1 MRRPHAIC
9 YFAVFFAMLSL
20 AQAQQPPLTLDQME
34 AIYQRELSTR
44 HIPLLTR
51 HLLEV
56 QRLAATAT
64 DKAPY
69 EKEINS
75 LQQLLKTGVIDLR
88 TAKAGGETLA
98 PMPMPAPALP
108 RIAGEAVITLFPAL
122 AENATSTSTTS
133 NVGQIEWRLDH
144 IDAGQHDLH
153 LEYAAPAAVLAQPM
167 PLVLEL
173 GTEKI
178 ESTLPPRTRHRRR
191 PQLPHHAPG
200 PDQPHRAATGL
211 PAHFHSRAQKCSKLS
226 FAASFHH
233 SGQNSHSST
242 VNRPPHAPHRLH
254 TSFHRSCRPLTR

>member
-20 AQAQQPPLTLDQME
+20 AQAQQPQLTLDQME

-133 NVGQIEWRLDH
+133 NIGQIEWRLDH
-144 IDAGQHDLH
+144 IDAGQYDLH

-178 ESTLPPRTRHRRR
+178 ETTLPPERATADDHSFRIMRLGRISLTAPLRGSRLTFTAGLKSAPNLVLRHLFIT
-191 PQLPHHAPG
+191 PAKTATPAP
-200 PDQPHRAATGL
+200 
-211 PAHFHSRAQKCSKLS
+211 
-226 FAASFHH
+226 
-233 SGQNSHSST
+233 
-242 VNRPPHAPHRLH
+242 
-254 TSFHRSCRPLTR
+254 